1 MYKGYRPFIE
11 GCLAYHSERQ
21 GVFLFFSFFRFAST
35 RTGISSLPVAMLVEV
50 SLVGEIS
57 LRFAVFLPI

>member
-1 MYKGYRPFIE
+1 M
-11 GCLAYHSERQ
+11 
-21 GVFLFFSFFRFAST
+21 
-35 RTGISSLPVAMLVEV
+35 RTGISFLPVAMLVEV